1 MHATIQHFSLFLRP
15 DISHLMTRF
24 LTFTLALLI
33 AVTSQQMAMA
43 RGTMKDAA
51 GQVVLCT
58 GHGVQTIT
66 IDRNGDPIDVVHI
79 CPDCALTFAAAID
92 APATVETPV
101 THMQTL
107 GQTPVRD
114 LQIALIP
121 TAAHARG
128 PPPSL

>member
-1 MHATIQHFSLFLRP
+1 
-15 DISHLMTRF
+15 MTRV

-58 GHGVQTIT
+58 GHGIKTVT
-66 IDRNGDPIDVVHI
+66 IDHNGDPIDVVHI
-79 CPDCALTFAAAID
+79 CPDCTLTLAESIAAPTA
-92 APATVETPV
+92 ATLPV
-101 THMQTL
+101 THMHAL
-107 GQTPVRD
+107 WQTPVTD

-121 TAAHARG
+121 TFANPRG
-128 PPPSL
+128 PPLSL